1 MKKMNNK
8 GFSLVELIVVIAIM
22 GVLMV
27 ILAPQYLRYVE
38 KSRLQK
44 DNTSIS
50 ELAENIKIALAEDDV
65 YQQVKNAGSGAVK
78 VEVKSTGYTV
88 SGSTQLEKE
97 LKLTVGNPGDVKLN
111 SRTYGDSTVTLN
123 VKTDN
128 KVFKVTGVIVTK
140 VDGSSVSTVF

>member
-44 DNTSIS
+44 DNTAIS
-50 ELAENIKIALAEDDV
+50 ELAENVKIALAEDDV
-65 YQQVKNAGSGAVK
+65 YESVRNDSDV
-78 VEVKSTGYTV
+78 TV
-88 SGSTQLEKE
+88 TVNGTQYAASNDELADE
-97 LKLTVGNPGDVKLN
+97 LKLTVGNPTDVKLT
-111 SRTYGDSTVTLN
+111 SRTYDKATVTL
-123 VKTDN
+123 KIDTTT
-128 KVFKVTGVIVTK
+128 KVFKVTSEDIITK
-140 VDGSSVSTVF
+140 VDGTPTATVF